1 MWVRFASKSGFYW
14 LLCSKCKSFG
24 GGGFVALLH
33 EIGRKTCRKR
43 DKQGGNR
50 LGLFTRKKKDNAPE
64 NRPVPRHIAVIM
76 DGNGR
81 WAKKRGL
88 PRKAGHKVGA
98 ETFRTIATY
107 CKDIGVQYF
116 TVYAF
121 STENWK
127 RPQDEVDAL
136 MNLFR
141 SYLKEAAETMFE
153 RGVAVRVLGDLTV
166 LPEDIRAQIAEVDE
180 IADRLGPDAATA
192 SLCINYGGRDEIKN
206 AVRAIAQQV
215 KNGELAPEDITEDTI
230 TANLY
235 TAHMP
240 DPDLIIRPSG
250 EIRTSNFLLWQSAY
264 SEYYFTDVLW
274 PDFKTT
280 DLDAA
285 IDNFN
290 NRNRRF
296 GGV

>member
-1 MWVRFASKSGFYW
+1 MR
-14 LLCSKCKSFG
+14 CKQRVQEFIG

-33 EIGRKTCRKR
+33 EIGRKICRKR

-50 LGLFTRKKKDNAPE
+50 LGLFTRKKKERVSE

-166 LPEDIRAQIAEVDE
+166 LPEDIRAQIARWT
-180 IADRLGPDAATA
+180 RLPIGLVRMRQQPRCASTTAAVTR
-192 SLCINYGGRDEIKN
+192 SKT
-206 AVRAIAQQV
+206 AVRAIAQ
-215 KNGELAPEDITEDTI
+215 
-230 TANLY
+230 
-235 TAHMP
+235 
-240 DPDLIIRPSG
+240 R
-250 EIRTSNFLLWQSAY
+250 
-264 SEYYFTDVLW
+264 
-274 PDFKTT
+274 
-280 DLDAA
+280 
-285 IDNFN
+285 
-290 NRNRRF
+290 
-296 GGV
+296 

>member
-1 MWVRFASKSGFYW
+1 M
-14 LLCSKCKSFG
+14 G
-24 GGGFVALLH
+24 GGGFAAPLH
-33 EIGRKTCRKR
+33 
-43 DKQGGNR
+43 GGSIV
-50 LGLFTRKKKDNAPE
+50 GLFRRKKKVVVAE

-88 PRKAGHKVGA
+88 PRQAGHKVGA

-127 RPQDEVDAL
+127 RPQEEVNAL

-141 SYLKEAAETMFE
+141 AYLKEAAETMFQ
-153 RGVAVRVLGDLTV
+153 RGVAVRVLGDLTP
-166 LPEDIRAQIAEVDE
+166 LPEDIRAQIREVDE

-206 AVRAIAQQV
+206 AVKSGA
-215 KNGELAPEDITEDTI
+215 LAPEDITEETI
-230 TANLY
+230 GAHLY

-264 SEYYFTDVLW
+264 AEYYFTDVLW

-280 DLDAA
+280 DMDAA
-285 IDNFN
+285 IDAFN
-290 NRNRRF
+290 KRNRRF

>member
-1 MWVRFASKSGFYW
+1 MGIFDRLTGRGPRASG
-14 LLCSKCKSFG
+14 
-24 GGGFVALLH
+24 
-33 EIGRKTCRKR
+33 EERK
-43 DKQGGNR
+43 D
-50 LGLFTRKKKDNAPE
+50 
-64 NRPVPRHIAVIM
+64 RPVPRHIAVIM

-81 WAKKRGL
+81 WTKKRGL

-107 CKDIGVQYF
+107 CKDIGVKYF

-141 SYLKEAAETMFE
+141 TYLKEAAETMVA
-153 RGVAVRVLGDLTV
+153 RGVAVRVLGDLSV
-166 LPEDIRAQIAEVDE
+166 LPADIQRQIDEVHAL
-180 IADRLGPDAATA
+180 ADTLGEDAATA
-192 SLCINYGGRDEIKN
+192 ALCINYGGRDEIKN
-206 AVRAIAQQV
+206 AVRA
-215 KNGELAPEDITEDTI
+215 LAYDVQAGRLRPEDITEDTI
-230 TANLY
+230 SAHLY

-250 EIRTSNFLLWQSAY
+250 EVRTSNFLLWQSAY

-274 PDFKTT
+274 PDFSTK
-280 DLDAA
+280 DMDAA
-285 IDNFN
+285 IDDFN
-290 NRNRRF
+290 RRSRRF

>member
-1 MWVRFASKSGFYW
+1 M
-14 LLCSKCKSFG
+14 
-24 GGGFVALLH
+24 
-33 EIGRKTCRKR
+33 
-43 DKQGGNR
+43 
-50 LGLFTRKKKDNAPE
+50 GLFTRKKKDNAPE

-153 RGVAVRVLGDLTV
+153 RGVADA
-166 LPEDIRAQIAEVDE
+166 RAGRPDRSAGGYPR
-180 IADRLGPDAATA
+180 ADRG
-192 SLCINYGGRDEIKN
+192 GGRDCRSAWSGRGN
-206 AVRAIAQQV
+206 SFAVHQLR
-215 KNGELAPEDITEDTI
+215 
-230 TANLY
+230 
-235 TAHMP
+235 
-240 DPDLIIRPSG
+240 RP
-250 EIRTSNFLLWQSAY
+250 
-264 SEYYFTDVLW
+264 
-274 PDFKTT
+274 
-280 DLDAA
+280 
-285 IDNFN
+285 
-290 NRNRRF
+290 
-296 GGV
+296 

>member
-1 MWVRFASKSGFYW
+1 MGIFDRLTGKKPEKSQTMGEER
-14 LLCSKCKSFG
+14 
-24 GGGFVALLH
+24 A
-33 EIGRKTCRKR
+33 
-43 DKQGGNR
+43 
-50 LGLFTRKKKDNAPE
+50 
-64 NRPVPRHIAVIM
+64 VPRHIAVIM

-141 SYLKEAAETMFE
+141 TYLREAAETMVK
-153 RGVAVRVLGDLTV
+153 RGVAVRVLGDLSV
-166 LPEDIRAQIAEVDE
+166 LPADIRQQIDEVHAL
-180 IADRLGPDAATA
+180 ADTLGEQAATA

-206 AVRAIAQQV
+206 AVRA
-215 KNGELAPEDITEDTI
+215 LAREVREGRLEPDAITEDSI
-230 TANLY
+230 SAHLY

-250 EIRTSNFLLWQSAY
+250 EVRTSNFLLWQSAY

-274 PDFKTT
+274 PDFSTR
-280 DLDAA
+280 DMDAA

-290 NRNRRF
+290 QRSRRF

>member
-1 MWVRFASKSGFYW
+1 MAND
-14 LLCSKCKSFG
+14 
-24 GGGFVALLH
+24 
-33 EIGRKTCRKR
+33 KTTAPQV
-43 DKQGGNR
+43 DFSR
-50 LGLFTRKKKDNAPE
+50 L
-64 NRPVPRHIAVIM
+64 PRHVAIIL

-88 PRKAGHKVGA
+88 PRTAGHAYGA
-98 ETFRTIATY
+98 EAFRRIGNY
-107 CKDIGVQYF
+107 CKAIGIEYL

-121 STENWK
+121 STENWR
-127 RPQDEVDAL
+127 RPPEEVRTIMSIFDKY
-136 MNLFR
+136 M
-141 SYLKEAAETMFE
+141 KEALSIMERDKFKMRFFGERSGLSPELQRLMAAAEEKSTHYDGCQMN
-153 RGVAVRVLGDLTV
+153 
-166 LPEDIRAQIAEVDE
+166 
-180 IADRLGPDAATA
+180 
-192 SLCINYGGRDEIKN
+192 LCINYGGRDEIKN

-215 KNGELAPEDITEDTI
+215 KNGEIQPEDITEETI
-230 TANLY
+230 GAHLY

-274 PDFKTT
+274 PDFKTS

-290 NRNRRF
+290 SRNRRF

>member
-1 MWVRFASKSGFYW
+1 M
-14 LLCSKCKSFG
+14 
-24 GGGFVALLH
+24 
-33 EIGRKTCRKR
+33 
-43 DKQGGNR
+43 
-50 LGLFTRKKKDNAPE
+50 GLFTRKKKESVQE

-141 SYLKEAAETMFE
+141 TYLKEAAETMFE
-153 RGVAVRVLGDLTV
+153 RGVAVRVLGDLSP
-166 LPEDIRAQIAEVDE
+166 LPEDIRAQIAEVDA
-180 IADRLGPDAATA
+180 IADKLGPDAATA

-206 AVRAIAQQV
+206 AVRAIAEQV
-215 KNGELAPEDITEDTI
+215 KNGELNPEDITEDTI

-274 PDFKTT
+274 PDFKTA